1 MKVDTKEIVTKLRE
15 AGVDEKLIPALV
27 MTAYYESNLN
37 SLAVNT
43 NTNKSKDYG
52 LFQINSASFYKEDG
66 SPDETLESFFE
77 KENMASLSKGAFER
91 KLKDLDFNISFTA
104 HYVDRI
110 ANNPKSFGTEDPL
123 DLWNAYKTYVKPFL
137 AGDKIP
143 PRGNN
148 DEAKR
153 RDVINGIGTYTDAF
167 LQLSGLAL
175 QEDITTGDIPAKQKQ
190 GVPFDDIPAKQKQ
203 GVPSQN
209 VARSQ
214 QEEEIKDVLTAHIY
228 SYLQKQKEI
237 YRSQVPQQAGS
248 IEGARIKTDIRRE
261 ERDGGR

>member
-66 SPDETLESFFE
+66 SPDETLESYFE
-77 KENMASLSKGAFER
+77 KENIASLSKGAFER

-175 QEDITTGDIPAKQKQ
+175 QEEVANINPVAATKTVQ
-190 GVPFDDIPAKQKQ
+190 
-203 GVPSQN
+203 QN

-214 QEEEIKDVLTAHIY
+214 QEEEVKDVLTAHIY

>member
-37 SLAVNT
+37 SLAVST

-66 SPDETLESFFE
+66 SPDETLESYFE

-143 PRGNN
+143 PRCNN

-175 QEDITTGDIPAKQKQ
+175 QEEVANINPVAVTKTVQ
-190 GVPFDDIPAKQKQ
+190 
-203 GVPSQN
+203 QN
-209 VARSQ
+209 VAKSQ

-261 ERDGGR
+261 ESDGGR

>member
-37 SLAVNT
+37 SFAVNT

-66 SPDETLESFFE
+66 SPDETLESYFE

-175 QEDITTGDIPAKQKQ
+175 QEEVANINPVAATKTVQ
-190 GVPFDDIPAKQKQ
+190 
-203 GVPSQN
+203 QN

-214 QEEEIKDVLTAHIY
+214 QEEEVKDVLTAHIY

-261 ERDGGR
+261 ESDGGR

>member
-15 AGVDEKLIPALV
+15 AGVDEKQIPALV

-66 SPDETLESFFE
+66 SPDETLESYFE
-77 KENMASLSKGAFER
+77 KENIASLSKGAFER

-175 QEDITTGDIPAKQKQ
+175 QEEVANINPVAVTKTVQ
-190 GVPFDDIPAKQKQ
+190 
-203 GVPSQN
+203 QN
-209 VARSQ
+209 VAKSQ
-214 QEEEIKDVLTAHIY
+214 QEEEVKDVLTAHIY

>member
-66 SPDETLESFFE
+66 SPDETLESYFE

-175 QEDITTGDIPAKQKQ
+175 QEEVANINPVAVTKAVQ
-190 GVPFDDIPAKQKQ
+190 
-203 GVPSQN
+203 QN
-209 VARSQ
+209 VAKSQ

>member
-66 SPDETLESFFE
+66 SPDETLESYFE

-175 QEDITTGDIPAKQKQ
+175 QEEVANINPVAATKTVQ
-190 GVPFDDIPAKQKQ
+190 
-203 GVPSQN
+203 QN

-214 QEEEIKDVLTAHIY
+214 QEEEVKDVLTAHIY

>member
-15 AGVDEKLIPALV
+15 AGVDEKLIPALI

-66 SPDETLESFFE
+66 SPDETLESYFE

-175 QEDITTGDIPAKQKQ
+175 QEEVANINPVAATKTVQ
-190 GVPFDDIPAKQKQ
+190 
-203 GVPSQN
+203 QN

-214 QEEEIKDVLTAHIY
+214 QEEEVKDVLTAHIY

>member
-43 NTNKSKDYG
+43 NANKSKDYG

-66 SPDETLESFFE
+66 SPDETLESYFE
-77 KENMASLSKGAFER
+77 KENMASLSKGEFER

-175 QEDITTGDIPAKQKQ
+175 QEEVANINPVAATKTVK
-190 GVPFDDIPAKQKQ
+190 
-203 GVPSQN
+203 QN

-214 QEEEIKDVLTAHIY
+214 QEEEVKDVLTAHIY

>member
-66 SPDETLESFFE
+66 SPDETLESYFE
-77 KENMASLSKGAFER
+77 KENIASLSKGAFER

-175 QEDITTGDIPAKQKQ
+175 QEEVANINPVAVTKTVQ
-190 GVPFDDIPAKQKQ
+190 
-203 GVPSQN
+203 QN

-214 QEEEIKDVLTAHIY
+214 QEEEVKDVLTAHIY

-261 ERDGGR
+261 ESDGGR

>member
-66 SPDETLESFFE
+66 SPDETLESYFE

-175 QEDITTGDIPAKQKQ
+175 QEEIANINPVAVTKTVQ
-190 GVPFDDIPAKQKQ
+190 
-203 GVPSQN
+203 QN
-209 VARSQ
+209 VAKSQ
-214 QEEEIKDVLTAHIY
+214 QEEEVKDVLTAHIY

-261 ERDGGR
+261 ESDGGR

>member
-43 NTNKSKDYG
+43 NANKSKDYG

-66 SPDETLESFFE
+66 SPDETLESYFE

-175 QEDITTGDIPAKQKQ
+175 QEEVANINPVAATKTVK
-190 GVPFDDIPAKQKQ
+190 
-203 GVPSQN
+203 QN

-214 QEEEIKDVLTAHIY
+214 QEEEVKDVLTAHIY

>member
-43 NTNKSKDYG
+43 NANKSKDYG

-66 SPDETLESFFE
+66 SPDETLESYFE

-175 QEDITTGDIPAKQKQ
+175 QEEVANINPVAVTKSVQ
-190 GVPFDDIPAKQKQ
+190 
-203 GVPSQN
+203 QN

>member
-37 SLAVNT
+37 SFAVNT

-66 SPDETLESFFE
+66 SPDETLESYFE

-175 QEDITTGDIPAKQKQ
+175 QEEVANINPVAVTKTVQ
-190 GVPFDDIPAKQKQ
+190 
-203 GVPSQN
+203 QN
-209 VARSQ
+209 VAKSQ
-214 QEEEIKDVLTAHIY
+214 QEEEVKDVLTAHIY

-261 ERDGGR
+261 ESDGGR

>member
-1 MKVDTKEIVTKLRE
+1 M
-15 AGVDEKLIPALV
+15 KLIPALV

-175 QEDITTGDIPAKQKQ
+175 QEEVANINPVAVTKTVQ
-190 GVPFDDIPAKQKQ
+190 
-203 GVPSQN
+203 QN
-209 VARSQ
+209 VAKSQ
-214 QEEEIKDVLTAHIY
+214 QEEEVKDVLTAHIY

-261 ERDGGR
+261 ESDGGR

>member
-1 MKVDTKEIVTKLRE
+1 MKVDTKEIVIKLRE

-66 SPDETLESFFE
+66 SPDETLESYFE

-175 QEDITTGDIPAKQKQ
+175 QEEVANINPVAVTKTVQ
-190 GVPFDDIPAKQKQ
+190 
-203 GVPSQN
+203 QN
-209 VARSQ
+209 VAKSQ
-214 QEEEIKDVLTAHIY
+214 QEEEVKDVLTAHIY

>member
-175 QEDITTGDIPAKQKQ
+175 QEEVANINPVAVTKTVQ
-190 GVPFDDIPAKQKQ
+190 
-203 GVPSQN
+203 QN
-209 VARSQ
+209 VAKSQ
-214 QEEEIKDVLTAHIY
+214 QEEEVKDVLTAHIY

>member
-66 SPDETLESFFE
+66 SPDETLESYFE
-77 KENMASLSKGAFER
+77 KENIASLSKGAFER

-175 QEDITTGDIPAKQKQ
+175 QEEVANINPVAVTKTVQ
-190 GVPFDDIPAKQKQ
+190 
-203 GVPSQN
+203 QN
-209 VARSQ
+209 VAKSQ

-261 ERDGGR
+261 ESDGGR

>member
-66 SPDETLESFFE
+66 SPDETLESYFE

-175 QEDITTGDIPAKQKQ
+175 QEEVANINPVADTKTVQ
-190 GVPFDDIPAKQKQ
+190 
-203 GVPSQN
+203 QN

-214 QEEEIKDVLTAHIY
+214 QEEEVKDVLTAHIY

-261 ERDGGR
+261 ESDGGR

>member
-66 SPDETLESFFE
+66 SPDETLESYFE

-175 QEDITTGDIPAKQKQ
+175 QEEVANINPVAVTKTVQ
-190 GVPFDDIPAKQKQ
+190 
-203 GVPSQN
+203 QN

-214 QEEEIKDVLTAHIY
+214 QEEEVKDVLTAHIY

>member
-66 SPDETLESFFE
+66 SPDETLESYFE

-175 QEDITTGDIPAKQKQ
+175 QEEVANINPVAVTKTVQ
-190 GVPFDDIPAKQKQ
+190 
-203 GVPSQN
+203 QN
-209 VARSQ
+209 VAKSQ
-214 QEEEIKDVLTAHIY
+214 QEEEVKDVLTAHIY

-261 ERDGGR
+261 DSDGGR

>member
-66 SPDETLESFFE
+66 SPDETLESYFE

-175 QEDITTGDIPAKQKQ
+175 QEEVANINPVAVTKTVQ
-190 GVPFDDIPAKQKQ
+190 
-203 GVPSQN
+203 QN
-209 VARSQ
+209 VAKSQ
-214 QEEEIKDVLTAHIY
+214 QEEEVKDVLTAHIY

-248 IEGARIKTDIRRE
+248 IEGARIKTAIRRE
-261 ERDGGR
+261 ELDG

>member
-37 SLAVNT
+37 SLSVNT

-66 SPDETLESFFE
+66 SPDETLESYFE

-175 QEDITTGDIPAKQKQ
+175 QEEVANINPVAVTKTVQ
-190 GVPFDDIPAKQKQ
+190 
-203 GVPSQN
+203 QN
-209 VARSQ
+209 VAKSQ
-214 QEEEIKDVLTAHIY
+214 QEEEVKDVLTAHIY

-261 ERDGGR
+261 ESDGGR

>member
-66 SPDETLESFFE
+66 SPDETLESYFE

-175 QEDITTGDIPAKQKQ
+175 QEEVANINPVAATKTVQ
-190 GVPFDDIPAKQKQ
+190 
-203 GVPSQN
+203 QN

-214 QEEEIKDVLTAHIY
+214 QEEEVKDVLTAHIY

-261 ERDGGR
+261 ESDGGR

>member
-66 SPDETLESFFE
+66 SPDETLESYFE

-175 QEDITTGDIPAKQKQ
+175 QEEVANINPVAATKTVQ
-190 GVPFDDIPAKQKQ
+190 
-203 GVPSQN
+203 QN

>member
-66 SPDETLESFFE
+66 SPDETLESYFE

-175 QEDITTGDIPAKQKQ
+175 QEEVANINPVAVTKSVQ
-190 GVPFDDIPAKQKQ
+190 
-203 GVPSQN
+203 QN

-248 IEGARIKTDIRRE
+248 IEGAKIKTDIRRE

>member
-66 SPDETLESFFE
+66 SPDETLESYFE

-175 QEDITTGDIPAKQKQ
+175 QEEVANINPVAVTKT
-190 GVPFDDIPAKQKQ
+190 VH
-203 GVPSQN
+203 QN
-209 VARSQ
+209 VAKSQ
-214 QEEEIKDVLTAHIY
+214 QEEEVKDVLTAHIY

>member
-66 SPDETLESFFE
+66 SPDETLESYFE

-175 QEDITTGDIPAKQKQ
+175 QEEVANINPVAVTKTVQ
-190 GVPFDDIPAKQKQ
+190 
-203 GVPSQN
+203 QN
-209 VARSQ
+209 VAKSQ
-214 QEEEIKDVLTAHIY
+214 QEEEVKDVLTAHIY

-248 IEGARIKTDIRRE
+248 LEGARIKTDIRRE

>member
-175 QEDITTGDIPAKQKQ
+175 QEEVANINPVAVTKAVQ
-190 GVPFDDIPAKQKQ
+190 
-203 GVPSQN
+203 QN
-209 VARSQ
+209 VAKSQ

>member
-66 SPDETLESFFE
+66 SPDETLESYFE

-175 QEDITTGDIPAKQKQ
+175 QEEIANINPVAVTKTVQ
-190 GVPFDDIPAKQKQ
+190 
-203 GVPSQN
+203 QN
-209 VARSQ
+209 VAKSQ

>member
-37 SLAVNT
+37 SLAVST

-66 SPDETLESFFE
+66 SPDETLESYFE

-175 QEDITTGDIPAKQKQ
+175 QEEVANINPVAVTKTVQ
-190 GVPFDDIPAKQKQ
+190 
-203 GVPSQN
+203 QN
-209 VARSQ
+209 VAKSQ
-214 QEEEIKDVLTAHIY
+214 QEEEVKDVLTAHIY

>member
-37 SLAVNT
+37 SLAVST

-66 SPDETLESFFE
+66 SPDETLESYFE

-175 QEDITTGDIPAKQKQ
+175 QEEVANINPVAVTKTVQ
-190 GVPFDDIPAKQKQ
+190 
-203 GVPSQN
+203 QN
-209 VARSQ
+209 VAKSQ
-214 QEEEIKDVLTAHIY
+214 QEEEVKDVLTAHIY

-261 ERDGGR
+261 ESDGGR

>member
-66 SPDETLESFFE
+66 SPDETLESYFE
-77 KENMASLSKGAFER
+77 KENIASLSKGAFER

-175 QEDITTGDIPAKQKQ
+175 QEEIANINPVAVTKTVQ
-190 GVPFDDIPAKQKQ
+190 
-203 GVPSQN
+203 QN
-209 VARSQ
+209 VAKSQ
-214 QEEEIKDVLTAHIY
+214 QEEEVKDVLTAHIY

>member
-43 NTNKSKDYG
+43 NPNKSKDYG

-66 SPDETLESFFE
+66 SPDGTLESYFE

-175 QEDITTGDIPAKQKQ
+175 QEEVANINPVAVTKTVQ
-190 GVPFDDIPAKQKQ
+190 
-203 GVPSQN
+203 QN
-209 VARSQ
+209 VAKSQ
-214 QEEEIKDVLTAHIY
+214 QEEEVKDVLTAHIY

>member
-66 SPDETLESFFE
+66 SPDETLESYFE

-175 QEDITTGDIPAKQKQ
+175 QEEVANINPVAVTKTVQ
-190 GVPFDDIPAKQKQ
+190 
-203 GVPSQN
+203 QN

-214 QEEEIKDVLTAHIY
+214 QEEEVKDVLTAHIY

-261 ERDGGR
+261 ESDGGR

>member
-175 QEDITTGDIPAKQKQ
+175 QEEVANINPVAVTKTVQ
-190 GVPFDDIPAKQKQ
+190 
-203 GVPSQN
+203 QN
-209 VARSQ
+209 VAKSQ

>member
-37 SLAVNT
+37 SFAVNT

-66 SPDETLESFFE
+66 SPDETLESYFE

-175 QEDITTGDIPAKQKQ
+175 QEEVANINPVAVTKTVQ
-190 GVPFDDIPAKQKQ
+190 
-203 GVPSQN
+203 QN
-209 VARSQ
+209 VAKSQ

-261 ERDGGR
+261 ESDGGR

>member
-52 LFQINSASFYKEDG
+52 LFKINSASFYKEDG
-66 SPDETLESFFE
+66 SPDETLESYFE

-175 QEDITTGDIPAKQKQ
+175 QEEVANINPVAVTKTVQ
-190 GVPFDDIPAKQKQ
+190 
-203 GVPSQN
+203 QN
-209 VARSQ
+209 VAKSQ
-214 QEEEIKDVLTAHIY
+214 QEEEVKDVLTAHIY

-261 ERDGGR
+261 ESDGGR

>member
-37 SLAVNT
+37 SFAVNT

-66 SPDETLESFFE
+66 SPDETLESYFE

-175 QEDITTGDIPAKQKQ
+175 QEEVANINPVAVTKTVQ
-190 GVPFDDIPAKQKQ
+190 
-203 GVPSQN
+203 QN
-209 VARSQ
+209 VAKSQ

>member
-1 MKVDTKEIVTKLRE
+1 MKVDTKAIVTKLRE

-66 SPDETLESFFE
+66 SPDETLESYFE

-175 QEDITTGDIPAKQKQ
+175 QEEVANINPVAVTKTVQ
-190 GVPFDDIPAKQKQ
+190 
-203 GVPSQN
+203 QN
-209 VARSQ
+209 VAKSQ
-214 QEEEIKDVLTAHIY
+214 QEEEVKDVLTAHIY

-261 ERDGGR
+261 ESDGGR